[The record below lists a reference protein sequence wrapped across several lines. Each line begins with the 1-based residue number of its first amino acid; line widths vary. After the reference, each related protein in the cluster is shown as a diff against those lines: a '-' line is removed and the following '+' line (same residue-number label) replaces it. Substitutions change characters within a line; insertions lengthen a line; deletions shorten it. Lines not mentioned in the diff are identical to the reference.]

1 MVCTHRHMVA
11 RLQLSFQHIGSGTI
25 QSCCMRVITTKPSE
39 WSFPCLPTA
48 FTAVLSMPANCLH
61 CKGAK
66 NVAFMQAAF
75 TAKELREITKLP
87 GVQVHIPQ
95 DALQLTDADRAEL
108 KASRIKKRVYDILK
122 TASEAPK
129 PK

>member
-1 MVCTHRHMVA
+1 
-11 RLQLSFQHIGSGTI
+11 
-25 QSCCMRVITTKPSE
+25 
-39 WSFPCLPTA
+39 
-48 FTAVLSMPANCLH
+48 MPANCIHCIH
-61 CKGAK
+61 CKGAM

-87 GVQVHIPQ
+87 GVQMHIPQ

-129 PK
+129 PE